1 MAATSQENMTH
12 KQNESS
18 VEEFIIKSLAFIKYL
33 FANWVFLV
41 LFGLLGSAIGLGVS
55 IIKKPIYIATTT
67 FVLEEGEKGG
77 ALGGLGGLA
86 SIAGIDLGGGG
97 GLFQGDNIIGLYTS
111 RLMIQKALLT
121 KATFGNERKLLIDR
135 FIEFNELKKKWTKTD
150 WTKADFSDTS
160 KFTVVQD
167 SVLRE
172 VVKLI
177 NTEYLNVGK
186 PDKKLSKI
194 EVNVRSKDEAFA
206 KAFAD
211 EIVHAVNLFYVQTK
225 TKRSSQ
231 NVAILQH
238 KTDSVRAVMNGA
250 IYAASKVSDATPN
263 QNSTRMTQ
271 RVAPI
276 QRAQFSAETN
286 KAVLAEFL
294 KTLEMS
300 KANLLKET
308 PLIQM
313 IDYPILPLEK
323 ERIGKAKA
331 MILGGILFGFLGIVY
346 LIIKSFIKNI
356 NFERL

>member
-18 VEEFIIKSLAFIKYL
+18 VEEFIIKSLAFIKYI
-33 FANWVFLV
+33 FANWVFLL
-41 LFGLLGSAIGLGVS
+41 LFGLLGSALGLGIS

-150 WTKADFSDTS
+150 WAKADFSDTS
-160 KFTVVQD
+160 KFTIVQD

-231 NVAILQH
+231 KRSH
-238 KTDSVRAVMNGA
+238 T
-250 IYAASKVSDATPN
+250 T
-263 QNSTRMTQ
+263 T
-271 RVAPI
+271 
-276 QRAQFSAETN
+276 
-286 KAVLAEFL
+286 
-294 KTLEMS
+294 
-300 KANLLKET
+300 
-308 PLIQM
+308 
-313 IDYPILPLEK
+313 
-323 ERIGKAKA
+323 
-331 MILGGILFGFLGIVY
+331 
-346 LIIKSFIKNI
+346 
-356 NFERL
+356 

>member
-1 MAATSQENMTH
+1 MYKL
-12 KQNESS
+12 KQ
-18 VEEFIIKSLAFIKYL
+18 KD
-33 FANWVFLV
+33 
-41 LFGLLGSAIGLGVS
+41 LL
-55 IIKKPIYIATTT
+55 K
-67 FVLEEGEKGG
+67 
-77 ALGGLGGLA
+77 
-86 SIAGIDLGGGG
+86 
-97 GLFQGDNIIGLYTS
+97 
-111 RLMIQKALLT
+111 
-121 KATFGNERKLLIDR
+121 
-135 FIEFNELKKKWTKTD
+135 
-150 WTKADFSDTS
+150 
-160 KFTVVQD
+160 
-167 SVLRE
+167 
-172 VVKLI
+172 
-177 NTEYLNVGK
+177 
-186 PDKKLSKI
+186 
-194 EVNVRSKDEAFA
+194 
-206 KAFAD
+206 
-211 EIVHAVNLFYVQTK
+211 
-225 TKRSSQ
+225 

-331 MILGGILFGFLGIVY
+331 MILGGILFGFLGIIY